1 MNIEQYTER
10 ARAIIQGAQTAA
22 LAAGHQVLTP
32 AHVLKEMLEDRDQ
45 LAVNLIRASG
55 GRPELAVQGVDTALG
70 KIPKVSG
77 SNTGLRLEQA
87 GAKLFQDAEA
97 GAKKAGDSFV
107 TTERLLLAIAGLAG
121 DPAADVLKDA
131 GVTPKGLEGAIAQ
144 LRQGRTADS
153 ANAEE
158 GYEALKKYARDLTQ
172 DARDGKLDPVIGRDE
187 EIRRTIQVLSRRTKN
202 NPVLIGEPG
211 RG

>member
-1 MNIEQYTER
+1 
-10 ARAIIQGAQTAA
+10 
-22 LAAGHQVLTP
+22 VLTP

-97 GAKKAGDSFV
+97 GAK
-107 TTERLLLAIAGLAG
+107 
-121 DPAADVLKDA
+121 A
-131 GVTPKGLEGAIAQ
+131 GVTPRGWKGRSPSCARAAPP
-144 LRQGRTADS
+144 TAPMPRK
-153 ANAEE
+153 AMT
-158 GYEALKKYARDLTQ
+158 R
-172 DARDGKLDPVIGRDE
+172 
-187 EIRRTIQVLSRRTKN
+187 SRNMPAT
-202 NPVLIGEPG
+202 
-211 RG
+211 